1 MPLDDLKNHATSDT
15 DFYSLLGITFETSQR
30 DIDRAW
36 RKTALKYHP
45 DKVGNDPVAKQK
57 FHLAQIGYDLLSD
70 PATKVLYDN
79 TRNARLQKKRQNDL
93 FEGRRRQMKDDL
105 EARERGVKRGRE
117 EEEGDEEK
125 LEREIRR
132 LAEDGKRRRKEKED
146 LLRKEM
152 QQETERGATDG
163 AGPEPGSSHT
173 SNGATNG
180 NQSVSELDRTVRV
193 RWPQEGQGEKIS
205 EDRIQTLFSRFGK
218 IESVHLLNPKMLR
231 LGSKQKKQ
239 LVSTCMIQFA
249 SVVGSHAAV
258 EDFPKQQ
265 GPEWE
270 LFDSVFW
277 AANKEP
283 AFLTAYH
290 SGADTHTPAACSPST
305 PTSRNGRATSP
316 SDFLNKAHH
325 HPSTPS
331 SSSAPSNKA
340 AADGLRKMPSFSSF
354 SPAAFNSPKASP
366 FGKGLGVNS
375 PSLEEMTMIR
385 LKNAE
390 KKRLADEIQ
399 RQDEEAAAAAAK

>member
-1 MPLDDLKNHATSDT
+1 MPSDDLKNYATSDT
-15 DFYSLLGITFETSQR
+15 DFYSLLGITFENSQK

-45 DKVGNDPVAKQK
+45 DKVGNDPVAKEK
-57 FHLAQIGYDLLSD
+57 FHLAQIGFELLSD
-70 PATKVLYDN
+70 PATKLLYDN
-79 TRNARLQKKRQNDL
+79 TRNARLQKKRQNEL

-132 LAEDGKRRRKEKED
+132 LAEDGKRRRREKED

-152 QQETERGATDG
+152 LQEAERGTTDG
-163 AGPEPGSSHT
+163 SGAEPSGVHT
-173 SNGATNG
+173 PNRTTNG
-180 NQSVSELDRTVRV
+180 NQGVSELDRMVKV
-193 RWPQEGQGEKIS
+193 RWAQEGQGASIGE
-205 EDRIQTLFSRFGK
+205 ERIIALFSRFGK
-218 IESVHLLNPKMLR
+218 IESAHLLNPKMLR
-231 LGSKQKKQ
+231 LGKQKKKQ
-239 LVSTCMIQFA
+239 LAVVCIIQFA
-249 SVVGSHAAV
+249 SVVGAHAAV
-258 EDFPKQQ
+258 EDFQKQR
-265 GPEWE
+265 GLDWE

-283 AFLTAYH
+283 DFLSAYQ
-290 SGADTHTPAACSPST
+290 SGSESPAPSPST
-305 PTSRNGRATSP
+305 PSRNGRGISP
-316 SDFLNKAHH
+316 ADFLNQDNR
-325 HPSTPS
+325 PSTPS
-331 SSSAPSNKA
+331 DSIKNAG
-340 AADGLRKMPSFSSF
+340 DGLRKMPSFSSF
-354 SPAAFNSPKASP
+354 SSSAFNTPKASP

-390 KKRLADEIQ
+390 KKRLADEIR

>member
-1 MPLDDLKNHATSDT
+1 MPSEDLKIHATSDT

-45 DKVGNDPVAKQK
+45 DKVGNDPVAKEK

-79 TRNARLQKKRQNDL
+79 TRNARLQKKRQNEL

-146 LLRKEM
+146 LLRKET
-152 QQETERGATDG
+152 QEDTKRGATNR
-163 AGPEPGSSHT
+163 AGSETGSFHT
-173 SNGATNG
+173 GNGTTNG
-180 NQSVSELDRTVRV
+180 NQGVSELDRTIKV
-193 RWPQEGQGEKIS
+193 RWPQEGQGEKVG
-205 EDRIQTLFSRFGK
+205 EDRIIALFSRFGK

-239 LVSTCMIQFA
+239 LVAICMIQFA
-249 SVVGSHAAV
+249 SVVGAHATV
-258 EDFPKQQ
+258 EDFQKQH

-277 AANKEP
+277 AANREP
-283 AFLTAYH
+283 DFLTAYQ
-290 SGADTHTPAACSPST
+290 SGAGSPASNPST
-305 PTSRNGRATSP
+305 PSRNGRAMSP
-316 SDFLNKAHH
+316 LDFLNKDQR
-325 HPSTPS
+325 PSTPS
-331 SSSAPSNKA
+331 TSAKVA
-340 AADGLRKMPSFSSF
+340 GDGLRKMPSFSSF

-399 RQDEEAAAAAAK
+399 RQDEEAAAAAK

>member
-15 DFYSLLGITFETSQR
+15 DFYSLLGITFEPSQR

-45 DKVGNDPVAKQK
+45 DKVGNDPVAKEK

-105 EARERGVKRGRE
+105 EARERGVKRDRE

-163 AGPEPGSSHT
+163 AGPESGSFHT

-180 NQSVSELDRTVRV
+180 SQGVSELDRTVRL
-193 RWPQEGQGEKIS
+193 RWPQEGQGEKLG
-205 EDRIQTLFSRFGK
+205 EDRIITLFSRFGK

-231 LGSKQKKQ
+231 LGGKQKKQ
-239 LVSTCMIQFA
+239 LVAICMIQFA

-258 EDFPKQQ
+258 EDFQKQQ

-283 AFLTAYH
+283 AFLTVYQ
-290 SGADTHTPAACSPST
+290 SGAESPVYSPFTPSC
-305 PTSRNGRATSP
+305 NGRAISP
-316 SDFLNKAHH
+316 SDFLNKDHR
-325 HPSTPS
+325 PSTPS
-331 SSSAPSNKA
+331 APSNA
-340 AADGLRKMPSFSSF
+340 AGDGLGKMPSFSSF

-385 LKNAE
+385 LRNAE

-399 RQDEEAAAAAAK
+399 RQDEEATAAAK